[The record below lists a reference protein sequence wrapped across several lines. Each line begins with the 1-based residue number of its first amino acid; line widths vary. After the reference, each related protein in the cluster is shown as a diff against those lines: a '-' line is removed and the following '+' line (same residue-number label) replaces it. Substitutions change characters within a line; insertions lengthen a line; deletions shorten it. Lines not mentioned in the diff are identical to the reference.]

1 MKNNLVES
9 PFPYVHVDQTD
20 LEFLKSKYEAEAV
33 MIVLC
38 YGDKC
43 YHRGLN
49 FDGKRVGVTHSYS
62 EDEIDETDSQ

>member
-1 MKNNLVES
+1 MIES
-9 PFPYVHVDQTD
+9 PFPYVNVEQAD
-20 LEFLKSKYEAEAV
+20 LEMLKSKYEAEAV

-49 FDGKRVGVTHSYS
+49 FDNKRVGVTHTYT
-62 EDEIDETDSQ
+62 EDEKD